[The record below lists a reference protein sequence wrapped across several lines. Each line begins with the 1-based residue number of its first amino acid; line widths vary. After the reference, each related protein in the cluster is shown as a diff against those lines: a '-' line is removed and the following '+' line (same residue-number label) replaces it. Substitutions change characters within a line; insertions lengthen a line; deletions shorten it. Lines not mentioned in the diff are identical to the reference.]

1 MILKERRIQNLTEDN
16 FILCF
21 FLLILRKSLTKALI
35 MKHISTNLAFLLLL
49 FLPVIGFTQHDKEA
63 LLGSIQTNDLL
74 SYGGC
79 DLITFNKQSMLIGVS
94 AVEVGAKK
102 MSSLMRVG
110 KVKAEREL
118 VTFINGSDISSSTKS
133 YYSEE
138 FTTINDSS
146 NLKTVEIFVDNIRED
161 AEGFV
166 KGMRPAGYWFSE
178 DKSVFY
184 YALYKEINLK

>member
-1 MILKERRIQNLTEDN
+1 MIF

-21 FLLILRKSLTKALI
+21 FYLILRKSLTKVSK
-35 MKHISTNLAFLLLL
+35 MKHISFISVIFFMTLI
-49 FLPVIGFTQHDKEA
+49 PVIGFTQIDKEA
-63 LLGSIQTNDLL
+63 LLKTVKSNDLL

-79 DLITFNKQSMLIGVS
+79 DIVGFNDQSLLVGVS
-94 AVEVGAKK
+94 AVEVGTKK

-118 VTFINGSDISSSTKS
+118 VTFINGSDITSSTKS

-138 FTTINDSS
+138 FTTMNDSS
-146 NLKTVEIFVDNIRED
+146 YLKTVEVFIDNIRED
-161 AEGFV
+161 SEGFV
-166 KGMRPAGYWFSE
+166 KGMKPGGYWFSE

-184 YALYKEINLK
+184 YVLYKEINLK